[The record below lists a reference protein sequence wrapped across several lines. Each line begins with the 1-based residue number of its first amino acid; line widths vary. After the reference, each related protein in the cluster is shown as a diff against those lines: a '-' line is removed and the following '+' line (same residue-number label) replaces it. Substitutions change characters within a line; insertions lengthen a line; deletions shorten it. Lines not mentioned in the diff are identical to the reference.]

1 LVYALCEDEAE
12 ISVARDAVKAIPDN
26 NVTVA
31 VPHSPQP
38 FTDALLRVKD
48 CRYYLP
54 PNEAEKISAQT
65 ESRLRDIF
73 ENPEDGYLP
82 ALQRVYR
89 DIVDGGGACWYHQ
102 DGKILV
108 DKPKQPHKPSDMLC
122 DELFKKR
129 CRIKHPD
136 LNSCHDDRWKT
147 GKNTALKQAVSVLLE
162 AEKVMIDNGNPDN
175 HGEKRYLEKV
185 LLKGAG
191 ALKKIGSEGVVTILN
206 AKRLLKRF
214 MTIFPL

>member
-1 LVYALCEDEAE
+1 MIERYVADTNLHPEDPVIAFLEEAAGKQLPDFSEAKGYNLPFSEDKRFRARFIRAKDIGEKLWNEIRDEYESGKNNPSKSYEGTLVYALCEDEAE
-12 ISVARDAVKAIPDN
+12 MNVTREAVKTISDD

-38 FTDALLRVKD
+38 FTDALLRVKA

-89 DIVDGGGACWYHQ
+89 DIVDGSGACW
-102 DGKILV
+102 
-108 DKPKQPHKPSDMLC
+108 
-122 DELFKKR
+122 
-129 CRIKHPD
+129 
-136 LNSCHDDRWKT
+136 
-147 GKNTALKQAVSVLLE
+147 
-162 AEKVMIDNGNPDN
+162 
-175 HGEKRYLEKV
+175 
-185 LLKGAG
+185 
-191 ALKKIGSEGVVTILN
+191 
-206 AKRLLKRF
+206 
-214 MTIFPL
+214 